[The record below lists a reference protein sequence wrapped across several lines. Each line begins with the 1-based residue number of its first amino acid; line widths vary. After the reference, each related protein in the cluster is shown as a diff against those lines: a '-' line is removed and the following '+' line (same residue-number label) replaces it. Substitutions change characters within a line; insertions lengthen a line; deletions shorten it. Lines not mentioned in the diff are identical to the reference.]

1 MIMVMIVVIE
11 IEVDVVESKCF
22 FEKILLSEVNL
33 LFLFCLNSLSINR

>member
-1 MIMVMIVVIE
+1 MVMIVVIE

-22 FEKILLSEVNL
+22 FEKTLLSEVNL